1 MNSSSL
7 INKKQVIAKNSRPS
21 PPPPAPSLK
30 SVPALIY
37 THSTQHALFKLLQS
51 WQKELDEKG
60 LVASFNGSAQGMTVS
75 HMIF

>member
-21 PPPPAPSLK
+21 PPPAPSLK